1 MKPHMCRYEN
11 TLILVHL
18 VLVLAL
24 NTLRTT
30 VSTVSTSWY
39 GGGGGYQQFPV
50 ASTPGSTTNS

>member
-39 GGGGGYQQFPV
+39 GGGG
-50 ASTPGSTTNS
+50 TN

>member
-39 GGGGGYQQFPV
+39 GGGGGVPTVSRAWQFKF
-50 ASTPGSTTNS
+50 G